1 MEKEDYGKIIEDQ
14 GYIITYNPPVNGGC
28 QFAALTH
35 HLSGLGILRSPE
47 TLRDEIVEYLES
59 NPLDH
64 DGFPLVRT
72 APGIRN
78 LKLVITFEANCYTC
92 GLNSPHLHILSP
104 WVIHL
109 FPRYGMNYLT
119 RLERV
124 WHVVNLG
131 RGAQVFGERQN
142 NRLKDHL

>member
-1 MEKEDYGKIIEDQ
+1 MARLSKKQKESHRAKFLIPVEKEDYGKIIEDQ
-14 GYIITYNPPVNGGC
+14 GFVITYNPPGNGGC

-78 LKLVITFEANCYTC
+78 LKPVITFEANCYTC
-92 GLNSPHLHILSP
+92 GLNSPHLHIPSP
-104 WVIHL
+104 
-109 FPRYGMNYLT
+109 
-119 RLERV
+119 
-124 WHVVNLG
+124 
-131 RGAQVFGERQN
+131 
-142 NRLKDHL
+142 